1 MNLFTIPSPDHHD
14 DDHPENA
21 KRIPAILD
29 AITADPDLQ
38 PHSALLRGQVSLISN
53 LQSSPATDD
62 QIATIHDRAY
72 IQGLRDVMK
81 RAPAYIDHA
90 PTYVT
95 PYSFDCAA
103 AAAGGAIG
111 AVASVISDPSSA
123 FALIRPPG
131 HHAPPDRAMGFCLFN
146 NIAIAARHAQKLG
159 AKKVMIVDFDVHHGN
174 GTQDCFYEDPSVLF
188 ISTHQAGIYPG
199 TGYIEELGSGAGHGY
214 TVNIPLA
221 AGAGDTVFSRIADDI
236 FIPLADRFQP
246 DILLVSSG
254 YDAHWRDPLASL
266 QLSCVGYHLLG
277 KNLAAI
283 ARRHCGG
290 KVVFVLEGGYDL
302 PALSHGVVNTMRGA
316 LDLAANDPLGPAPRR
331 EADVTRLIEKLK
343 ITHGL

>member
-1 MNLFTIPSPDHHD
+1 
-14 DDHPENA
+14 
-21 KRIPAILD
+21 
-29 AITADPDLQ
+29 
-38 PHSALLRGQVSLISN
+38 
-53 LQSSPATDD
+53 SSPASDD
-62 QIATIHDRAY
+62 QIAMIHDPTY
-72 IQGLRDVMK
+72 IHGLRDVMK
-81 RAPAYIDHA
+81 RAPAYIDTA

-95 PYSFDCAA
+95 PQSFDCAA
-103 AAAGGAIG
+103 AAAGAAIA
-111 AVASVISDPSSA
+111 AVESTFRTPHSA

-174 GTQDCFYEDPSVLF
+174 GTQDCFYDDPSVLF

-199 TGYIEELGSGAGHGY
+199 TGYVDEIGSGAGSGY
-214 TVNIPLA
+214 TVNVPLA
-221 AGAGDTVFSRIADDI
+221 AGAGDTVFAQIAAQV

-266 QLSCVGYHLLG
+266 QLSCVGYHFLG
-277 KNLAAI
+277 KNLSEI
-283 ARRHCGG
+283 ARKHCGG
-290 KVVFVLEGGYDL
+290 KIVFVLEGGYDL
-302 PALSHGVVNTMRGA
+302 SALSHGVVNTMRGA

-331 EADVTRLIEKLK
+331 EPDVTRLIEKLTT
-343 ITHGL
+343 THGL

>member
-21 KRIPAILD
+21 KRIPAILN
-29 AITADPDLQ
+29 AIAADSNLQ
-38 PHSALLRGQVSLISN
+38 SLISN
-53 LQSSPATDD
+53 LQSSPASDD
-62 QIATIHDRAY
+62 QIAMIHDPTY
-72 IQGLRDVMK
+72 IHSLRDVMK
-81 RAPAYIDHA
+81 RAPVYIDTA

-95 PYSFDCAA
+95 PASFDCAA
-103 AAAGGAIG
+103 AAAGAAIA
-111 AVASVISDPSSA
+111 AVESTFRTPHS
-123 FALIRPPG
+123 
-131 HHAPPDRAMGFCLFN
+131 
-146 NIAIAARHAQKLG
+146 AIAARHAQKLG

-174 GTQDCFYEDPSVLF
+174 GTQDCFYDDPSVLF

-199 TGYIEELGSGAGHGY
+199 TGYVDEIGSGAGSGY

-221 AGAGDTVFSRIADDI
+221 AGAGDTVFAQIAAQV

-266 QLSCVGYHLLG
+266 QLSCVGYHFLG
-277 KNLAAI
+277 KNLSEI
-283 ARRHCGG
+283 ARKHCGG
-290 KVVFVLEGGYDL
+290 KIVFVLEGGYDL
-302 PALSHGVVNTMRGA
+302 SALSHGVVNTMRGA

-331 EADVTRLIEKLK
+331 EPDVTRLIEKLTT
-343 ITHGL
+343 THGL

>member
-1 MNLFTIPSPDHHD
+1 MNLFSIPSPDHHD

-21 KRIPAILD
+21 KRIPAILN
-29 AITADPDLQ
+29 AITNDATLQ
-38 PHSALLRGQVSLISN
+38 SLTSN
-53 LQSSPATDD
+53 LQSSPASDD
-62 QIATIHDRAY
+62 QIALIHDPAY
-72 IQGLRDVMK
+72 IHSLRDVMK

-103 AAAGGAIG
+103 AAAGAAIG
-111 AVASVISDPSSA
+111 AVESTFRIPYSA

-199 TGYIEELGSGAGHGY
+199 TGYIDEIGSGAGSGY
-214 TVNIPLA
+214 TVNVPLA
-221 AGAGDTVFSRIADDI
+221 AGAGDTVFAQIAEQV

-277 KNLAAI
+277 KKLAEI
-283 ARRHCGG
+283 ARKHCEG
-290 KVVFVLEGGYDL
+290 KIVFVLEGGYDL
-302 PALSHGVVNTMRGA
+302 PALSHGVVNTLRGA

-331 EADVTRLIEKLK
+331 EADVTRLMEKLK
-343 ITHGL
+343 TTHGL

>member
-1 MNLFTIPSPDHHD
+1 VNLFAVPSSNHHD

-21 KRIPAILD
+21 KRIPAILE
-29 AITADPDLQ
+29 AMTADT
-38 PHSALLRGQVSLISN
+38 N
-53 LQSSPATDD
+53 LQSLVSSLQSSSATDD
-62 QIATIHDRAY
+62 QIAMIHDRAY
-72 IQGLRDVMK
+72 IHGLRDVMK
-81 RAPAYIDHA
+81 RAPAYIDSA

-103 AAAGGAIG
+103 AAAGAAIG
-111 AVASVISDPSSA
+111 AISTSISSPQSPIS

-131 HHAPPDRAMGFCLFN
+131 HHAPPDHAMGFCLFN
-146 NIAIAARHAQKLG
+146 NIAIAARQAQKLG

-174 GTQDCFYEDPSVLF
+174 GTQDCFYDDPSVLF
-188 ISTHQAGIYPG
+188 VSTHQAGIYPG
-199 TGYIEELGSGAGHGY
+199 TGYLEETGSGAGHGC

-221 AGAGDTVFSRIADDI
+221 AGAGDTVLSRIADEV
-236 FIPLADRFQP
+236 FVPLADRFQP

-277 KNLAAI
+277 KKLAAI
-283 ARRHCGG
+283 ARKHCGG

-302 PALSHGVVNTMRGA
+302 PALSHGVVNTLRGA
-316 LDLAANDPLGPAPRR
+316 LDLPANDPLGPAPRR